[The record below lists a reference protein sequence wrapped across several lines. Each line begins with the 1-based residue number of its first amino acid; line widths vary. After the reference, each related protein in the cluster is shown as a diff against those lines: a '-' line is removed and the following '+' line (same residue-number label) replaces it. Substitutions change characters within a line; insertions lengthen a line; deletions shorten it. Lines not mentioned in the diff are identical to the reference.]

1 MHEKAPRT
9 STRKDKLEK
18 TKSKA
23 GPTRKMDK
31 LYLMRDKVHII

>member
-9 STRKDKLEK
+9 STRKDKLDNKEK
-18 TKSKA
+18 KA
-23 GPTRKMDK
+23 GPTRKRDR